1 MKTKFQWRLMR
12 EARYA
17 GTTTKFQWR
26 LLREARYAGTKTLN
40 QLFLLSLLSAL
51 SAAAAAADGV
61 GGAGQASV
69 DTSQWKCESCK
80 FEQGVSG
87 TLDLGVGDVSHKSS
101 KFGEYNGLN
110 KKGGFVIGDGAVRA
124 RGEDG
129 TYWNLNASNLGL
141 HTRSLDA
148 EGGRQGSYKLLFKYD
163 EVLHSLSDSAQ
174 TPFAGNGG
182 TFLTL
187 PAGFPAATTA
197 AMPLAGTL
205 RQIDLGTQR
214 TRLGVGA
221 SWTPVRDWEYGVSFR
236 REAREGTKRIAG
248 AFFINSA
255 QLVEPVDFLTHQL
268 DASASYTGAKWQA
281 KLAYYGS
288 TLRNSNDSLNWQN
301 PFSFLPGFPGAGS
314 GQLALPP
321 DNQFH
326 QVLASAGYQISE
338 RTRASADIAVGR
350 MTQND
355 GFLGSTQNVTL
366 AVPALP
372 GSSLN
377 GRADTLDANLKLSS
391 ALTDRLRLN
400 AAYIYNDRDNQTP
413 QAMYSM
419 VSTDMFAGAPR
430 TNLPYGF
437 TQEKF
442 KLSADYKVLAN
453 TKVFAGVDSESRKRT
468 FQEVDRSREDTVW
481 GKITSRVLDKADLSL
496 KFAHGE
502 RRNSAYQ
509 VVPGIAPP
517 ENPLLRK
524 YNMASRTRE
533 TVALRADVAVA
544 ENVNIGFGVDTSNDD
559 YLDSTIGLLSGR
571 DLNLNGDVSVI
582 LTQDTSLH
590 LFANHQEIKSRQAG
604 SQTFSIPDLSG
615 ENKDRIDFFC
625 IGLKHVAIKDKLDI
639 GADYGSSRSKG
650 EISVNTGALNP
661 AFPNLST
668 TLDSLKLYASYR
680 LKDNVSLQASYWH
693 ERYDSNNWM
702 LDGVAPGTIPNVLAL
717 GEQAPRYS
725 VNVFRL
731 ALRYKF

>member
-1 MKTKFQWRLMR
+1 MR
-12 EARYA
+12 AARYA
-17 GTTTKFQWR
+17 V
-26 LLREARYAGTKTLN
+26 TKTSN
-40 QLFLLSLLSAL
+40 QLFLLSVLSAL
-51 SAAAAAADGV
+51 SASAAAADG
-61 GGAGQASV
+61 AAQASV

-87 TLDLGVGDVSHKSS
+87 TLDLGVGDVSQKSS

-110 KKGGFVIGDGAVRA
+110 KSGGFFIGDGAVRA

-129 TYWNLNASNLGL
+129 AYWNLNASNLGL
-141 HTRSLDA
+141 RTRFLDA

-174 TPFAGNGG
+174 TPFAGIGG
-182 TFLTL
+182 TSLTL

-205 RQIDLGTQR
+205 QQVDLGTQR

-221 SWTPVRDWEYGVSFR
+221 SWTPARDWEYAVNFR
-236 REAREGTKRIAG
+236 RESREGTKRTAG

-301 PFSFLPGFPGAGS
+301 PFSFLPGFPGAGF
-314 GQLALPP
+314 GQIALPP

-326 QVLASAGYQISE
+326 QVLASAGYQFSD

-355 GFLGSTQNVTL
+355 NFFAYTQNGTL
-366 AVPALP
+366 GVAGP
-372 GSSLN
+372 GGSLN
-377 GRADTLDANLKLSS
+377 GRAATLDANLKLSS
-391 ALTDRLRLN
+391 AVTDRLRLN

-413 QAMYSM
+413 QALYSM

-430 TNLPYGF
+430 TNLPYSF
-437 TQEKF
+437 TLEKL
-442 KLSADYKVLAN
+442 KLSADFKAWTG
-453 TKVFAGVDSESRKRT
+453 TKLFAGLDSETRKRT
-468 FQEVDRSREDTVW
+468 FQEVDRSHEDTVW
-481 GKITSRVLDKADLSL
+481 GRITSRVLDQADLSL

-533 TVALRADVAVA
+533 TVALRADIPIA
-544 ENVNIGFGVDTSNDD
+544 ENVNLGLGLDTSNDD
-559 YLDSTIGLLSGR
+559 YRDSTIGLLSGR
-571 DLNLNGDVSVI
+571 DMNVNGDLSVV
-582 LTQDTSLH
+582 LTPDTSLH

-604 SQTFSIPDLSG
+604 SQSFATPDWSG
-615 ENKDRIDFFC
+615 ENKDKIDFFG

-639 GADYGSSRSKG
+639 GADYSSSRSKG
-650 EISVNTGALNP
+650 EISVLTGALNP
-661 AFPNLST
+661 AFPSLST

-680 LKDNVSLQASYWH
+680 LKDNWSLQASYWY
-693 ERYDSNNWM
+693 ERYDTKNWM
-702 LDGVAPGTIPNVLAL
+702 LDGVAPGTIPNVLNL
-717 GEQAPRYS
+717 GELAPRYS
-725 VNVFRL
+725 VNVLRL